1 MLGAKAPNNDANG
14 LFRATHSHNPTRYSH
29 IMVLTPHFS
38 ATLPVIHLL
47 SLLDSKC
54 IDSRSTNM
62 FHYYMFNKPFGC
74 VTARRDSLY
83 PTVMDYFS
91 ELNND
96 NLNPVGR
103 LDRETTGLLL
113 ITDDGVFNQ
122 KLTHP
127 SYHKEKTYH
136 FTVLGD
142 LTEDRCQQL
151 EKGILLKGS
160 PVLTS
165 PAKLKVFR
173 QDILS
178 NIIDTL
184 HPEVQNAVCNNLPTH
199 PVTYGEITI
208 SEGRKRQIR
217 RMMKAVHC
225 CVIELKRISIEDIIL
240 DETLSP
246 GEWKEIFPL

>member
-1 MLGAKAPNNDANG
+1 
-14 LFRATHSHNPTRYSH
+14 
-29 IMVLTPHFS
+29 
-38 ATLPVIHLL
+38 
-47 SLLDSKC
+47 
-54 IDSRSTNM
+54 M

-91 ELNND
+91 EVNND

-122 KLTHP
+122 QLTHP
-127 SYHKEKTYH
+127 SYHKEKTYY

-142 LTEDRCQQL
+142 LTEERCRQL

-160 PVLTS
+160 PILTS

>member
-1 MLGAKAPNNDANG
+1 MVF
-14 LFRATHSHNPTRYSH
+14 LFGGT
-29 IMVLTPHFS
+29 ILFS
-38 ATLPVIHLL
+38 QP
-47 SLLDSKC
+47 
-54 IDSRSTNM
+54 
-62 FHYYMFNKPFGC
+62 
-74 VTARRDSLY
+74 
-83 PTVMDYFS
+83 
-91 ELNND
+91 
-96 NLNPVGR
+96 
-103 LDRETTGLLL
+103 
-113 ITDDGVFNQ
+113 
-122 KLTHP
+122 
-127 SYHKEKTYH
+127 
-136 FTVLGD
+136 
-142 LTEDRCQQL
+142 
-151 EKGILLKGS
+151 

-165 PAKLKVFR
+165 PAKLKIFR

-208 SEGRKRQIR
+208 REGRKRQIR